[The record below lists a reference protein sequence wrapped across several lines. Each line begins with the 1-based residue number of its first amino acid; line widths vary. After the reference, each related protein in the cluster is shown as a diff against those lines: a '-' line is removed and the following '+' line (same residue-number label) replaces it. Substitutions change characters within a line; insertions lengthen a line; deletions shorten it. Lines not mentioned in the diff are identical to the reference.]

1 MINFKKYLSVIL
13 AIFVFTGIFMGYQ
26 KISKAQTNEVNLY
39 LFWGNG
45 CPHCAEEKPFLETLK
60 QKYPQLHVYEF
71 EVWYNKEN
79 QKLLPQVEKILN
91 TKIEGVPFT
100 VVGDQYLVGYYNEVT
115 TGKQIE
121 DLVVKCLKTECP
133 DPLKDIV
140 LSQGVSFATQEAT
153 TTKVQ
158 ADLMSVSPLSK
169 SIIVLAIILIIF
181 GGLMIFKKMK

>member
-1 MINFKKYLSVIL
+1 MNVKNKILLISSFILILSFPL
-13 AIFVFTGIFMGYQ
+13 LTFY
-26 KISKAQTNEVNLY
+26 SKAQTNEVNLY

-100 VVGDQYLVGYYNEVT
+100 VVGDQYLVGYYNEAT

-133 DPLKDIV
+133 DPLKDTV

-158 ADLMSVSPLSK
+158 ADLMSVFPLSK
-169 SIIVLAIILIIF
+169 SVIVLAIILIIF
-181 GGLMIFKKMK
+181 GGLMIAKKMK